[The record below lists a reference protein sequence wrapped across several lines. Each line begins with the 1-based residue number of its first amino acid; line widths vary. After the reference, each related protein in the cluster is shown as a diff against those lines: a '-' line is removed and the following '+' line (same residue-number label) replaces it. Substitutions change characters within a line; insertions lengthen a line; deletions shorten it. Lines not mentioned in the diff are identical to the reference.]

1 MTALPHAFLQ
11 APLAHRGLHDRAS
24 GVVENSRD
32 AFEAAITAGFGI
44 ELDVQLSGDGQAMVF
59 HDYDLARLTGQSGAV
74 QQTSGAALQK
84 MRLTDSANRIETLP
98 AILEQIAG
106 RVPLLIE
113 LKDQDG
119 AMGGNIGALETAT
132 VDALADYSGPVA
144 LMSFNPH
151 STVMLHKLRPD
162 LPCGIVTSAY
172 DPNVWPLP
180 KAVCDHLRDIP
191 DFEGSGA
198 SFISHEVADLDRPR
212 VAELKAQGA
221 SILCWTVRSQEQADE
236 ALKIAQNITFEG
248 FRPA

>member
-1 MTALPHAFLQ
+1 MTALPPAFLQ
-11 APLAHRGLHDRAS
+11 TPLAHRGLHDRAS
-24 GVVENSRD
+24 GLVENSRD

-44 ELDVQLSGDGQAMVF
+44 ELDVQLSADGQAMVF

-74 QQTSGAALQK
+74 QQTSGAALEQ

-98 AILEQIAG
+98 SILDQIAG

-119 AMGGNIGALETAT
+119 AMGVNIGALENAT

-151 STVMLHKLRPD
+151 STGMLHNLLPD

-172 DPNVWPLP
+172 DPDAWPLP
-180 KAVCDHLRDIP
+180 KAVCAHLRDIP

-221 SILCWTVRSQEQADE
+221 SILCWTVRSQEQAEE
-236 ALKIAQNITFEG
+236 ALKIAQNITFEE
-248 FRPA
+248 FLPA

>member
-1 MTALPHAFLQ
+1 MTPLPKVFLQ
-11 APLAHRGLHDRAS
+11 KPLAHRGLHDRAS

-32 AFEAAITAGFGI
+32 AFEAAIAAGYGI
-44 ELDVQLSGDGQAMVF
+44 ELDVQLSRDGQAMVF
-59 HDYDLARLTGQSGAV
+59 HDYDLARLTGQSGVV
-74 QQTSGAALQK
+74 QQTNADALGK
-84 MRLTDSANRIETLP
+84 MQLTDSANMIETLP
-98 AILEQIAG
+98 AILDQIAG

-119 AMGGNIGALETAT
+119 AMGQSIGTLEEQTAKALDTY
-132 VDALADYSGPVA
+132 DGPVA

-151 STVMLHKLRPD
+151 STKALHALRPD

-172 DPNVWPLP
+172 DPDVWPLP
-180 KAVCDHLRDIP
+180 KAVCDRLRGIP
-191 DFEGSGA
+191 DYAASGA

-221 SILCWTVRSQEQADE
+221 SVLCWTVRSQAQAED
-236 ALKIAQNITFEG
+236 ALRIAQTITFEG